1 MMKYIGLLFLIFT
14 LSYAHA
20 ETRTDTSGL
29 IWYTDLAV
37 AHKKSEESKK
47 PIFAFFTGS
56 DWCGW
61 CKMLQK
67 DVFAKKAF
75 IDWAKESVILLELDF
90 PKRVPQKREQ
100 QIQNQ
105 NLQRALGVSGYPTVW
120 LMNSELKDNGGYHLI
135 KLGKL
140 GYPRGGKKGKEEV
153 QFLLEAKT
161 ILNRAATEAA
171 RKKE

>member
-1 MMKYIGLLFLIFT
+1 MKYIGLLLLT
-14 LSYAHA
+14 LSLSIAHA
-20 ETRTDTSGL
+20 ETKTDTTGL
-29 IWYTDLAV
+29 TWYTDLAV

-67 DVFAKKAF
+67 NVFAKQAF
-75 IDWAKESVILLELDF
+75 IEWAKKEVILLELDF

-105 NLQRALGVSGYPTVW
+105 NLQRTLGVSGYPTVW
-120 LMNSELKDNGGYHLI
+120 LIRSQLKDNGGYHLI

-140 GYPRGGKKGKEEV
+140 GYPQGAERGKEEV
-153 QFLLEAKT
+153 QFLLQANT
-161 ILNRAATEAA
+161 ILKRVAEQDKK
-171 RKKE
+171 KKEE

>member
-1 MMKYIGLLFLIFT
+1 
-14 LSYAHA
+14 
-20 ETRTDTSGL
+20 
-29 IWYTDLAV
+29 
-37 AHKKSEESKK
+37 
-47 PIFAFFTGS
+47 
-56 DWCGW
+56 
-61 CKMLQK
+61 MLQK

-140 GYPRGGKKGKEEV
+140 GYPRGGEKGKEEV

>member
-1 MMKYIGLLFLIFT
+1 MKLIYLLALTFT
-14 LSYAHA
+14 LSIAHA
-20 ETRTDTSGL
+20 ETHVDANGL
-29 IWYTDLAV
+29 TWHTDLAV
-37 AHKKSEESKK
+37 AQKKSEDGKK

-67 DVFAKKAF
+67 NVFAKQKF
-75 IDWAKESVILLELDF
+75 IDWAKEEVVLLELDF
-90 PKRVPQKREQ
+90 PKRTPQKREQ

-120 LMNSELKDNGGYHLI
+120 LINAEKKDNGGFHLK

-140 GYPRGGKKGKEEV
+140 GYPRGGEKGKEEDV
-153 QFLLEAKT
+153 FLMQAKA
-161 ILNRAATEAA
+161 ILDRAE
-171 RKKE
+171 KKS